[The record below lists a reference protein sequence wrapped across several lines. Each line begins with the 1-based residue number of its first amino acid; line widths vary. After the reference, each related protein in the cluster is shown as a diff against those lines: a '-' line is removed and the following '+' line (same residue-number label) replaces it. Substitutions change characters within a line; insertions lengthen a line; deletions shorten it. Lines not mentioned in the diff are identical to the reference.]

1 MNISNILLVLMG
13 FFFFCCGVA
22 FGQVSV
28 VQYNSSWNADNSFD
42 ITGLKD
48 CKLDSIII
56 CENPEIKKEYKIISV
71 PTVIIFDEGEE
82 VIRFEANIMMQL
94 EATRKEIQKEI
105 DKIYLAKFE

>member
-1 MNISNILLVLMG
+1 MNMSNILLVLMG
-13 FFFFCCGVA
+13 FLFFCYGIA
-22 FGQVSV
+22 FSQVSV

-42 ITGLKD
+42 ITVLKD

-56 CENPEIKKEYKIISV
+56 CNNPEIKKEYKIMSV
-71 PTVIIFDEGEE
+71 PTVIVFDEGEE
-82 VIRFEANIMMQL
+82 VVRFEANIMMQL